1 MRYDQKE
8 VDFIFS
14 IDDTINVNGAGN
26 GKLATDFGS
35 VMRRFLVLKLK
46 GETGLRKQTQGYLG
60 NRRLLRRKARKS
72 D

>member
-14 IDDTINVNGAGN
+14 IDETTDVNRAGN
-26 GKLATDFGS
+26 GKLAKDFGS
-35 VMRRFLVLKLK
+35 VMRRFLVLRLK

-60 NRRLLRRKARKS
+60 NRPLLRLKARKS